1 MKGRLNKLSKG
12 WVVEYVLPGPPFV
25 GELPL
30 LMDEETSPTDRE
42 LLVVGSEVRF
52 EQVLVLNDS
61 ATYTTEDGWNG
72 DPIKGEYAKII
83 PEEKV
88 EEPYD
93 YWKERC
99 LAAEKF
105 IDLSPCDPDI
115 YDDQLIAHGEWVTIK
130 NKQTN

>member
-1 MKGRLNKLSKG
+1 MKGRLNKLQKG
-12 WVVEYVLPGPPFV
+12 WVVEYVLAGPPFV

-30 LMDEETSPTDRE
+30 LMDEETLTDDTS
-42 LLVVGSEVRF
+42 LIVGSEVSF
-52 EQVLVLNDS
+52 EMVFQWEVGDFDM
-61 ATYTTEDGWNG
+61 EDMV
-72 DPIKGEYAKII
+72 EYAKIV
-83 PEEKV
+83 PEVKE

-115 YDDQLIAHGEWVTIK
+115 YDDQLIAHGEWVELV
-130 NKQTN
+130 NKQITNG

>member
-1 MKGRLNKLSKG
+1 MKGRLNKLAKG
-12 WVVEYVLPGPPFV
+12 WVVEYLLPGPPFV

-30 LMDEETSPTDRE
+30 LMDETTFPTDRE
-42 LLVVGSEVRF
+42 LFVVGSEVSF
-52 EQVLVLNDS
+52 EIVEHWEV
-61 ATYTTEDGWNG
+61 G
-72 DPIKGEYAKII
+72 DHDMEGMVGYAKIV
-83 PEEKV
+83 PEVKV
-88 EEPYD
+88 EEPYN

-115 YDDQLIAHGEWVTIK
+115 YDDQLIAHGEWVAIK

>member
-30 LMDEETSPTDRE
+30 LMDEETLLNNGE
-42 LLVVGSEVRF
+42 LLVAGGEVNFEIIEQWEVGYFDMEGMV
-52 EQVLVLNDS
+52 
-61 ATYTTEDGWNG
+61 
-72 DPIKGEYAKII
+72 EYAKIV
-83 PEEKV
+83 PEDKV
-88 EEPYD
+88 EEPYN

-115 YDDQLIAHGEWVTIK
+115 YDDQLIAHGEWIK
-130 NKQTN
+130 LINKQTN

>member
-12 WVVEYVLPGPPFV
+12 LVVEYVFPGPPFV
-25 GELPL
+25 GELPI
-30 LMDEETSPTDRE
+30 LMDEN
-42 LLVVGSEVRF
+42 SES
-52 EQVLVLNDS
+52 LVLGDEVDFEISNQW
-61 ATYTTEDGWNG
+61 YTDEHG
-72 DPIKGEYAKII
+72 KELMKEYAKII
-83 PEEKV
+83 PEVKGD
-88 EEPYD
+88 EPYN

-115 YDDQLIAHGEWVTIK
+115 HGDQWIVYNEWIKIK

>member
-30 LMDEETSPTDRE
+30 LMDEETLLNNGE
-42 LLVVGSEVRF
+42 LLVAGGEVSFEIIEQWEVGYFDMEGIV
-52 EQVLVLNDS
+52 
-61 ATYTTEDGWNG
+61 
-72 DPIKGEYAKII
+72 EYAKIV
-83 PEEKV
+83 PEVEE
-88 EEPYD
+88 EEPYN

-99 LAAEKF
+99 LTAEKF

-115 YDDQLIAHGEWVTIK
+115 HGDQWIAYNEWEKIK
-130 NKQTN
+130 NKQKN

>member
-30 LMDEETSPTDRE
+30 LMDEETSPTDRD
-42 LLVVGSEVRF
+42 LFVVGSEVSF
-52 EQVLVLNDS
+52 EIIEQWEV
-61 ATYTTEDGWNG
+61 G
-72 DPIKGEYAKII
+72 DFDMEGMVEYAKII

-88 EEPYD
+88 EEPYN

-99 LAAEKF
+99 LSAEKF

-115 YDDQLIAHGEWVTIK
+115 HGDQWIAYNEWNKIK

>member
-30 LMDEETSPTDRE
+30 LMDKETLLKNGE
-42 LLVVGSEVRF
+42 LLVAGGEVSFEIIEQLEVGYFDMEGMV
-52 EQVLVLNDS
+52 
-61 ATYTTEDGWNG
+61 
-72 DPIKGEYAKII
+72 EYAKIV
-83 PEEKV
+83 PEDKV
-88 EEPYD
+88 DEPYN

-105 IDLSPCDPDI
+105 IDLTPCDPDI
-115 YDDQLIAHGEWVTIK
+115 YDDQLIAHGEWIK
-130 NKQTN
+130 LINKETN

>member
-12 WVVEYVLPGPPFV
+12 WVVEYVLAGPPFV

-30 LMDEETSPTDRE
+30 LMDETTFPTDRE
-42 LLVVGSEVRF
+42 LFVVGSEVSF
-52 EQVLVLNDS
+52 EMVFQWEVGDFDM
-61 ATYTTEDGWNG
+61 EDMV
-72 DPIKGEYAKII
+72 EYAKIV
-83 PEEKV
+83 PEVKE

-115 YDDQLIAHGEWVTIK
+115 YDDQLIAHNEWVTIK

>member
-1 MKGRLNKLSKG
+1 MKGRLNKLAKG
-12 WVVEYVLPGPPFV
+12 WVVEYILPGPPFV

-30 LMDEETSPTDRE
+30 LMDETTFQKDRE
-42 LLVVGSEVRF
+42 LFVVGSEVSF
-52 EQVLVLNDS
+52 EIVFQWEVGDFDM
-61 ATYTTEDGWNG
+61 EDMV
-72 DPIKGEYAKII
+72 EYAKIV
-83 PEEKV
+83 PEVKE